1 MNTKLTQVYE
11 LNEIIGD
18 MQKKL
23 LVLQTGDN
31 TNEQNRAIFS
41 ASKHLNNW
49 QRDRIRPLIR
59 VFK

>member
-23 LVLQTGDN
+23 VCLQDKDN
-31 TNEQNRAIFS
+31 SPQQQRVINA

-49 QRDRIRPLIR
+49 QRDRIRPLIK
-59 VFK
+59 VFR

>member
-23 LVLQTGDN
+23 VCLQDKDN
-31 TNEQNRAIFS
+31 SPQQQRVINT